1 MSSKVALIGTV
12 LLEAYWSSRQKDML
26 DLIAPFVQYGVAKT
40 TTTREKINASAVTS
54 IIRNEFGYTDIPEA
68 AIIKVMNRDPEH
80 FEKKNKN
87 YYLKTSLDEQ
97 MDRLNRRRTEC
108 LSKIDSTGRELYN
121 YLRDHCKKNKV
132 TSEEQCIEF
141 LQRFFEIFALQ
152 IGFDSLEQ
160 ESISY
165 KNDEVN
171 YYIAQYIFEK
181 KRENKI
187 EYETILD
194 LTKGYLLQSAIYL
207 QMDNPDIRA
216 ASYKNTSFYYD
227 TPFLIQLLGYQS
239 EEEADSA
246 RALHRCLKRQGAK
259 FYYFPQND
267 KELTAI
273 LTAYQ
278 YSLIGQQRSY
288 KTLEGLDSK
297 KYGFQDVSRIKKNY
311 QSVLKDE
318 YGIELS
324 DLPAYAVTDAG
335 TVDVNRIDIVE
346 ADAMEYV
353 RNHTEH
359 YTEENLYSDI
369 SSALGIHRLRKGRFS
384 QSIESCIALFVTTN
398 VDFTKAFNDYYRNI
412 IGGNRVM
419 PVITSFDLSAI
430 AWVKGGNINSDIP
443 ERQLLTNSYL
453 ALQPAPEILE
463 RCRCILT
470 QLESEGNITEEDA
483 VSLRADRVTQREL
496 WIELF
501 PNPENIDEKYVE
513 RLLFK
518 QKEKLTR
525 EAKEETANQFRQ
537 KEESAQNKRIREA
550 QQKARDYSQKKRK
563 RFENTLKIIIIVL
576 SLAIIMGCI
585 YGLVATAELSHFN
598 LFMCL
603 FILVSILSIYDTVSS
618 RSKLVGKWVAKKAN
632 YYETTVY
639 ETKLEEYRSVLQE
652 E

>member
-1 MSSKVALIGTV
+1 
-12 LLEAYWSSRQKDML
+12 
-26 DLIAPFVQYGVAKT
+26 
-40 TTTREKINASAVTS
+40 
-54 IIRNEFGYTDIPEA
+54 
-68 AIIKVMNRDPEH
+68 
-80 FEKKNKN
+80 
-87 YYLKTSLDEQ
+87 
-97 MDRLNRRRTEC
+97 
-108 LSKIDSTGRELYN
+108 
-121 YLRDHCKKNKV
+121 
-132 TSEEQCIEF
+132 
-141 LQRFFEIFALQ
+141 
-152 IGFDSLEQ
+152 
-160 ESISY
+160 
-165 KNDEVN
+165 
-171 YYIAQYIFEK
+171 
-181 KRENKI
+181 
-187 EYETILD
+187 
-194 LTKGYLLQSAIYL
+194 
-207 QMDNPDIRA
+207 
-216 ASYKNTSFYYD
+216 
-227 TPFLIQLLGYQS
+227 
-239 EEEADSA
+239 
-246 RALHRCLKRQGAK
+246 
-259 FYYFPQND
+259 
-267 KELTAI
+267 
-273 LTAYQ
+273 
-278 YSLIGQQRSY
+278 
-288 KTLEGLDSK
+288 
-297 KYGFQDVSRIKKNY
+297 
-311 QSVLKDE
+311 
-318 YGIELS
+318 
-324 DLPAYAVTDAG
+324 
-335 TVDVNRIDIVE
+335 
-346 ADAMEYV
+346 
-353 RNHTEH
+353 
-359 YTEENLYSDI
+359 
-369 SSALGIHRLRKGRFS
+369 
-384 QSIESCIALFVTTN
+384 
-398 VDFTKAFNDYYRNI
+398 
-412 IGGNRVM
+412 M

-632 YYETTVY
+632 YYETAVY